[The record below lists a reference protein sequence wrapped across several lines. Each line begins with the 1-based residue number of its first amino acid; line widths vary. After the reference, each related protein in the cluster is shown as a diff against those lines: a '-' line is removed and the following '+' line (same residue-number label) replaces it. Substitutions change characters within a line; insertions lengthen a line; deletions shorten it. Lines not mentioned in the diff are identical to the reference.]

1 MKGAIF
7 DLDGTLIDSMQKWG
21 QTWVTMLSE
30 AGISCPAHFVQN
42 ITPLGTFGAAKYL
55 QSLGLDRD
63 IDDIVSDFENRLILE
78 YTYEITLKPFVKEY
92 LKYLRS
98 FNIKLCVLTASP
110 HKLVIP
116 CLANNDILDFF
127 DFTCSC
133 ADLGMTKTDPRIYH
147 VTSDRLGVSIS
158 DAVFYDDN
166 FQALEAAHRSGI
178 TTVGVFDSTSAA
190 QQESV
195 KAVVDRYIV
204 SIEEEL
210 YELGGCCH
218 D

>member
-204 SIEEEL
+204 SFEEEL

>member
-42 ITPLGTFGAAKYL
+42 ITPLGTFGTAKYL
-55 QSLGLDRD
+55 QSLGLERD
-63 IDDIVSDFENRLILE
+63 VDDIVSDFENRLIRQ
-78 YTYEITLKPFVKEY
+78 YTHEIYLKPFVKEY
-92 LKYLRS
+92 LEHLRS
-98 FNIKLCVLTASP
+98 FDIKLCVLTASP
-110 HKLVIP
+110 QKLVIP
-116 CLANNDILDFF
+116 CLTRNGILELF

-147 VTSDRLGVSIS
+147 VTADKLGVPIS

-178 TTVGVFDSTSAA
+178 VTVGVFDSTSAE
-190 QQESV
+190 QQESI
-195 KAVVDRYIV
+195 KAMVDRYIV
-204 SIEEEL
+204 SFEEEL
-210 YELGGCCH
+210 FELGGCSH